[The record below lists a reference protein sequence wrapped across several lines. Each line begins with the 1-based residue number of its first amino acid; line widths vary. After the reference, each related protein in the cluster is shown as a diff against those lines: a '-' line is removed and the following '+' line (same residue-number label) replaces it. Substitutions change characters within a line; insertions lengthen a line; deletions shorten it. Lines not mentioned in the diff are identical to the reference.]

1 MTLLDVWS
9 GSTLFARTCLVT
21 LIEVWSRSILFAQT
35 CLSPWQVWS
44 GSTLFAQTCL
54 SPWQK
59 SYLGLH
65 YLPRPVCHPDRSL
78 IWIYS
83 VCPDLSV
90 TLTSLIWVYTVCP
103 DLSVTLTE
111 VWSGS
116 TLFAQTC
123 LSPWQKSDLGLHCLP
138 RPVRHPDRSLIW
150 VYSVCPD
157 LSVTL
162 TEVWSGSTLF
172 AQTCLSPWQKSHL
185 GLHCLPRPV
194 CHPDRSLS
202 GSTLS
207 AQTCPSPWKKSDL
220 GLHCLP
226 RPVRHPDRSLIWVY
240 TVCPDLSVTL
250 TEVWSGSTLCAQT
263 CLSPWQ
269 KSDLGL
275 HCVPRPVCHPD
286 RSLIWVYTVCPDLS
300 ITLTEVWSGSTLSAQ
315 TCLSPWQ
322 KSDLGLHCLPRPVC
336 HPDRSL
342 IWVYTVCPDLSVT
355 LTEVWSGST
364 LCAQTCLSPW
374 QKSDLGLHCVPRPVY
389 HPDRSLIWVYTV
401 CPDLSLTL
409 TGLIWVYTVCPDLSV
424 TLTEVWSGSTLSA
437 QTCPSPW
444 QKSDLGLHCLPRPVY
459 HPDRSL
465 IWVYTVCPDLSVTL
479 TEVWSGSTLSAQTC
493 PSPWQKSD
501 LGLHCLPRPVRL
513 NN

>member
-157 LSVTL
+157 LSDTL

-172 AQTCLSPWQKSHL
+172 AQTCLSPRQKSHLGLHCVPRPVRHPDRSLIWVYTVCPDLSVTLTEVWSGSTLCAQTCPSPWQKSDLGLHCVPRPVRHPDRSLIWVYTVCPDLSVTLTEVWSGSTLSAQTCLSPWQKSDL

-194 CHPDRSLS
+194 YHPDRSLIWVYTVCPDLSITLTEVWS

-207 AQTCPSPWKKSDL
+207 AQTCLSPWQKSDL

-275 HCVPRPVCHPD
+275 HCLPRPVSHPDRSDLGLHCLPRPVCHPD

-322 KSDLGLHCLPRPVC
+322 NSDLGLHCLPRPVR

-342 IWVYTVCPDLSVT
+342 IWVYTVCPDLSV
-355 LTEVWSGST
+355 W
-364 LCAQTCLSPW
+364 
-374 QKSDLGLHCVPRPVY
+374 
-389 HPDRSLIWVYTV
+389 IINIITV
-401 CPDLSLTL
+401 VLQFN
-409 TGLIWVYTVCPDLSV
+409 V
-424 TLTEVWSGSTLSA
+424 
-437 QTCPSPW
+437 
-444 QKSDLGLHCLPRPVY
+444 K
-459 HPDRSL
+459 
-465 IWVYTVCPDLSVTL
+465 
-479 TEVWSGSTLSAQTC
+479 
-493 PSPWQKSD
+493 
-501 LGLHCLPRPVRL
+501 
-513 NN
+513 